1 MNFIS
6 EVKAQTCFFYLA
18 VNLSASLLKQYFEKR
33 YEHMF
38 NRIVSRGLV
47 QRCFLLIC
55 RLVNVIITWEFPSGY
70 FVHYLNVL
78 KVARCVTCLINE
90 VQRIKFEIDPIKYSG
105 FLPQFQYILGMSSVY
120 KHSLLS
126 NYYLTSVNTCMCMFI
141 ANCM

>member
-1 MNFIS
+1 MCTLLHVYKMPPPFFYFKITFEFLLVIVIS
-6 EVKAQTCFFYLA
+6 QDHEFDFRGQGTNLLFYLA

-78 KVARCVTCLINE
+78 KVARCVKCLINE
-90 VQRIKFEIDPIKYSG
+90 VQSIPVIG
-105 FLPQFQYILGMSSVY
+105 L
-120 KHSLLS
+120 SLKQ
-126 NYYLTSVNTCMCMFI
+126 I
-141 ANCM
+141 Q